1 MPTADWSVE
10 VSIMSK
16 AIRPFASQAGH
27 LPQSVITNITNFQP
41 PEEEGHFPLDGLVA
55 IMNSWT

>member
-16 AIRPFASQAGH
+16 AIRPIAYQAGR
-27 LPQSVITNITNFQP
+27 LPKSVITNITNFQP
-41 PEEEGHFPLDGLVA
+41 PEEEGHLSMDGLVA